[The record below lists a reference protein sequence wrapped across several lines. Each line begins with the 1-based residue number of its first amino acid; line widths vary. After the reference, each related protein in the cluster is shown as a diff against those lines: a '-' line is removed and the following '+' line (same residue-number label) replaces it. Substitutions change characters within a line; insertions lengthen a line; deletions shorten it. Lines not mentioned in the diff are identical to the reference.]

1 MSGLESKVIVP
12 NAADVKA
19 SELNTAE
26 CNAAELNPA
35 QFDHAGLEKDN
46 PLRRGLYASLSLLE
60 SQNPSLPRLG
70 EALRPHLEPA
80 RVGQWPFMN
89 FAVRELAQVESQGG
103 CPVCTFKTLAFLGH
117 RAPCLCI

>member
-19 SELNTAE
+19 S
-26 CNAAELNPA
+26 ELNPA

-103 CPVCTFKTLAFLGH
+103 VPRMYFQNFGLLGPQGALPLH
-117 RAPCLCI
+117 LTENT